1 MLIYTP
7 TKTTISPDLIHLLQK
22 LRIEQLRI
30 EQLRKEYLRELYE
43 LRLKYS
49 KKFKDVAQL
58 GDEYNACS

>member
-7 TKTTISPDLIHLLQK
+7 AKATISPDIIQLLQK
-22 LRIEQLRI
+22 LRV

-49 KKFKDVAQL
+49 KRFRDVAQL
-58 GDEYNACS
+58 GDEYDARS

>member
-7 TKTTISPDLIHLLQK
+7 TKTTISTDLIHLLQK
-22 LRIEQLRI
+22 LRI

>member
-7 TKTTISPDLIHLLQK
+7 TKATISPDIIQLLQK
-22 LRIEQLRI
+22 LRV

-49 KKFKDVAQL
+49 KKFKYVAQL
-58 GDEYNACS
+58 GDEYDARP

>member
-7 TKTTISPDLIHLLQK
+7 TKTTISPDIILLLQK
-22 LRIEQLRI
+22 LRV

-49 KKFKDVAQL
+49 KKFRDVAQL
-58 GDEYNACS
+58 GDEYDARS

>member
-22 LRIEQLRI
+22 PRI

>member
-7 TKTTISPDLIHLLQK
+7 TKATISPDIIQLLQK
-22 LRIEQLRI
+22 LRV

-49 KKFKDVAQL
+49 KKFRDVVQL
-58 GDEYNACS
+58 GDEYDARS

>member
-7 TKTTISPDLIHLLQK
+7 TKATISPDIIHLLQK
-22 LRIEQLRI
+22 LRV

-58 GDEYNACS
+58 GDEYDVRS

>member
-7 TKTTISPDLIHLLQK
+7 TKTTISPDIIQLLQK
-22 LRIEQLRI
+22 LRV

-49 KKFKDVAQL
+49 KKFRDVAQL
-58 GDEYNACS
+58 GDGYDARS

>member
-7 TKTTISPDLIHLLQK
+7 TRTTISPDIIQLLQK
-22 LRIEQLRI
+22 LKV

>member
-7 TKTTISPDLIHLLQK
+7 TKTTISADIIQLLQK
-22 LRIEQLRI
+22 LRV

-49 KKFKDVAQL
+49 KKFRDVAQL
-58 GDEYNACS
+58 GDEYNARS

>member
-7 TKTTISPDLIHLLQK
+7 TKTTISPDIIQLLQK
-22 LRIEQLRI
+22 LRV

-49 KKFKDVAQL
+49 KKFRDVAKL
-58 GDEYNACS
+58 GDEYNARL

>member
-7 TKTTISPDLIHLLQK
+7 TKTTISPDIIQLLQK
-22 LRIEQLRI
+22 LKV

-49 KKFKDVAQL
+49 KKFREVAQL
-58 GDEYNACS
+58 GDEYDARP

>member
-7 TKTTISPDLIHLLQK
+7 TRATISPDIIQLLQK
-22 LRIEQLRI
+22 LKV

-49 KKFKDVAQL
+49 KKFRDVAQL
-58 GDEYNACS
+58 GDEYDARS

>member
-7 TKTTISPDLIHLLQK
+7 TKATISPDIIQLLQK
-22 LRIEQLRI
+22 LKV

-49 KKFKDVAQL
+49 KKFRDVAQL
-58 GDEYNACS
+58 GDEYNARP

>member
-7 TKTTISPDLIHLLQK
+7 TKTTISTDLIHLLQK
-22 LRIEQLRI
+22 LRIEQLR
-30 EQLRKEYLRELYE
+30 KEYLRELSE

>member
-7 TKTTISPDLIHLLQK
+7 TKATISPDIIQLLQK
-22 LRIEQLRI
+22 LRV

>member
-1 MLIYTP
+1 MLIYVP
-7 TKTTISPDLIHLLQK
+7 TKATISPDIIQLLQK
-22 LRIEQLRI
+22 LRV

-58 GDEYNACS
+58 GDEYDARS

>member
-7 TKTTISPDLIHLLQK
+7 TKATISPDIIQLLQK
-22 LRIEQLRI
+22 LRV

-49 KKFKDVAQL
+49 KKFRDVAQL
-58 GDEYNACS
+58 GDEYDVRS

>member
-7 TKTTISPDLIHLLQK
+7 TKTTISPDIIQLLQK
-22 LRIEQLRI
+22 LKV

-49 KKFKDVAQL
+49 KKFRDVAQL
-58 GDEYNACS
+58 GDEYNARS

>member
-7 TKTTISPDLIHLLQK
+7 TRATISPDIIQLLQK
-22 LRIEQLRI
+22 LRV

-49 KKFKDVAQL
+49 KRFKDVAKL
-58 GDEYNACS
+58 GDEYNARS

>member
-7 TKTTISPDLIHLLQK
+7 TKATISPDIIQLLQK
-22 LRIEQLRI
+22 LKV

-49 KKFKDVAQL
+49 KKFRDVAQL
-58 GDEYNACS
+58 GDEYDARS

>member
-7 TKTTISPDLIHLLQK
+7 TKTTISPDIIQLLQK
-22 LRIEQLRI
+22 LKV

-49 KKFKDVAQL
+49 KKFRDVAQL
-58 GDEYNACS
+58 GDEYDARP